1 MMDGKKA
8 DNIIV
13 GNIPIT
19 ENINT
24 KKIISS
30 LDSRIDGEKNRMKN
44 LDEMEEMFVSLNKNI
59 TKCVEL
65 LNKSIKGKN
74 ITSKLNAIEENNR
87 INFIKNMN
95 SIDTERDQIKENLFK
110 LNEERDRV
118 NDEVRKINA
127 EKLRKELNPEK
138 EEEKEKENEEE
149 KEEKVEVKIDK
160 IEGIN

>member
-1 MMDGKKA
+1 MDEKKA
-8 DNIIV
+8 DNIIT

-24 KKIISS
+24 KRLISS

-74 ITSKLNAIEENNR
+74 ITSKLNDIEENNR

-95 SIDTERDQIKENLFK
+95 SIDTERDQIKENLFR
-110 LNEERDRV
+110 LNEEKDRV

-127 EKLRKELNPEK
+127 EKLRKELHPEK
-138 EEEKEKENEEE
+138 EEEEKDKENEEE
-149 KEEKVEVKIDK
+149 KEKKVEVKIDK